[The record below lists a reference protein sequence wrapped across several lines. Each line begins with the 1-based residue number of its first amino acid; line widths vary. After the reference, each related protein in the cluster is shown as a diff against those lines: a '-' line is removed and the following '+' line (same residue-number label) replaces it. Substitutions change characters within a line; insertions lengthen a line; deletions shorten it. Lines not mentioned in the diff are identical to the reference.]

1 MKISKKWLDEGL
13 GGLGYC
19 TNSANFNTT
28 FFLVFIAILIYNI
41 KATLGKCLCILFH
54 HVIYP

>member
-28 FFLVFIAILIYNI
+28 FFSGIHSNFNL
-41 KATLGKCLCILFH
+41 
-54 HVIYP
+54 